1 MKKIALYPRLA
12 WMGITKNKQLCFPY
26 ILTCIGM
33 VMMYY
38 IMKSLSVCELLTNI
52 SRGGSLMM
60 IIALGRI
67 VIAVFALIFLFYTNS
82 FLIRRRNREFG
93 LYNILG
99 MDKLNIAGIISLEA
113 IFTSVAGLVGGLFF
127 GILFSKFAELGL
139 LRVIRAEVDYT
150 FRVPIAAVSDTIATF
165 AVIFAL
171 ILLSSLWRV
180 AKTDPLTLLHS
191 ENFGE
196 KAPKAN
202 WFLALVG
209 ALLLGWAYLIA
220 VNLKDPTSAVVLFF
234 IAVIMVIVGTY
245 ALMTAGSVTLC
256 RILQK
261 NKRYYYKKNHFVST
275 SSMAFRMK
283 RNGAGLASICILCT
297 MVLVMISSSLSLY
310 IGMDESIRTR
320 YAREIMVTVSEN
332 SIDDLLGDNVS
343 SMRKQ
348 LDDKVKELGSERKD
362 IIDYRYLKG
371 TGIFE
376 DGHFNTNPDSDTL
389 RRAGE
394 GLASYAQFIIMPYE
408 DYKLL
413 SGDER
418 ELRSGEVFIRCDTQD
433 ALPES
438 ISIDSLEGRKVAGKA
453 VKFPDGGNAIVMM
466 LDTYFIITPDFDTFA
481 REVGEIDDNLLRTYS
496 TNYGWFCGFDIEGN
510 IDSELV
516 DSIVGVGTGAELDGK
531 YERLYV
537 ESRAEAQSDFFE
549 TFGGLFFIG
558 VILSLVFM
566 TATVLIIYYKQVSEG
581 YEDRSRF
588 DIMQKIGMTGQDI
601 RRSINSQVLTV
612 FFAPLCLA
620 GLHMIFAFPFIWRML
635 QLFALTN
642 VKLIALVTLGAFA
655 VFAVFYVIVYAITS
669 NEYYKIVSGE
679 ER

>member
-1 MKKIALYPRLA
+1 
-12 WMGITKNKQLCFPY
+12 
-26 ILTCIGM
+26 M

-38 IMKSLSVCELLTNI
+38 IMKSLSVCDLLKNI

-60 IIALGRI
+60 ILALGRI

-82 FLIRRRNREFG
+82 FLIRRRNRELG

-99 MDKLNIAGIISLEA
+99 MDKLNIAWVVSLESLM
-113 IFTSVAGLVGGLFF
+113 TSVTGLFGGLFF

-139 LRVIRAEVDYT
+139 LRVIRADVDYT
-150 FRVPIAAVSDTIATF
+150 FRVSPLAISDTVVTF

-171 ILLSSLWRV
+171 ILVSSLRYV

-191 ENFGE
+191 ENLGE

-202 WFLALVG
+202 WLLALVG
-209 ALLLGWAYLIA
+209 ALLVGGAYAIA
-220 VNLKDPTSAVVLFF
+220 INLEDPASALLLFF

-256 RILQK
+256 RLLQK
-261 NKRYYYKKNHFVST
+261 NKRYYYKKNHFVSV
-275 SSMAFRMK
+275 SSMTFRMK

-320 YAREIMVTVSEN
+320 YTREILVNAIEATF
-332 SIDDLLGDNVS
+332 DDLHDDNIS
-343 SMRKQ
+343 SMRGQ
-348 LDDKVKELGSERKD
+348 IDERVSAVGSKAKN
-362 IIDYRYLKG
+362 IIDYRYLSIAG
-371 TGIFE
+371 VFE
-376 DGHFNTNPDSDTL
+376 DGHLSSTPDGETL
-389 RRAGE
+389 NRAKSGT
-394 GLASYAQFIIMPYE
+394 AAYAQFYVIPYE
-408 DYKLL
+408 DYKAL
-413 SGDER
+413 SGDDR
-418 ELRSGEVFIRCDTQD
+418 ELKSGEVFIRCDTRD
-433 ALPES
+433 DLPAR
-438 ISIDSLEGRKVAGKA
+438 ISVDDSDWYEVAGA
-453 VKFPDGGNAIVMM
+453 TVDFPDSGNATVMAM
-466 LDTYFIITPDFDTFA
+466 DTYFVITNDLESIAGKIGAGGDYNGFRYVPQYCWLYA
-481 REVGEIDDNLLRTYS
+481 
-496 TNYGWFCGFDIEGN
+496 FDINDGNDAQLVSEIYTNTIEGRY
-510 IDSELV
+510 D
-516 DSIVGVGTGAELDGK
+516 
-531 YERLYV
+531 RLYV
-537 ESRAEAQSDFFE
+537 ESRAEKQSDFFE

-588 DIMQKIGMTGQDI
+588 DIMQKIGMTRQDI
-601 RRSINSQVLTV
+601 RKSINSQVLTV

-642 VKLIALVTLGAFA
+642 VKLIAIVTLGAFA
-655 VFAVFYVIVYAITS
+655 VFALFYVVVYAITS
-669 NEYYKIVSGE
+669 SEYYKIVSGE
-679 ER
+679 EK